1 IQDILRKVEKLRKSG
16 HSFEF
21 RAPTAVTGV
30 RGENIRDN
38 LFKNYPDIFNDSK
51 EVSPFIII
59 LNDTIYKVFQKR
71 MNESNTQIIFEVSV
85 DEGENWTTVYLKPS
99 YVNSSSLWPRISGD
113 NNGTVFVVWQDNRN
127 GFYDI
132 YGALSYDYGK
142 NWTQNILIHSS
153 ASNSTDATPCI
164 DENGMFHVVWQE
176 EIGNISEII
185 YSNSSDGTNWSLPV
199 NISKSFARSVYP
211 AVKCGNN
218 TLHVV
223 WADNRT
229 GNFEIFYSNSTDGV
243 TWTEPLQISHSSVD
257 AGEPDISV
265 TSENDIFVSWR
276 DSRHGGSE
284 IYLNHSMNG
293 SWMNEY
299 RITDDKYYSEYPNII
314 LLANYL
320 IIYWHDNRSV
330 LDEVLC
336 WETNISSSNWLK
348 NGDINRVE
356 RDTFNVLDT
365 YFIMNF
371 NTSAKSDL
379 LRFFRA
385 YNIYAYLN
393 GYEIGILNNTVAYGT
408 YLFPLNS
415 SVIVNTTN
423 NTNFY
428 EILTEYMNQGN
439 LHIVYNFTLM
449 YRLDHITIPI
459 FARNLTEGDQKVME
473 IYNEIYWAKP
483 DLTTFTNYISTKTQ
497 RPVAGDNVSINVTI
511 FNFGEKIAKNV
522 TVDFYINYPNNES
535 FKIGDTIIIPSLLPF
550 HNCTISPTENWTA
563 EKGIHKLFVVIDKND
578 TVDEYNEK
586 DNQAFILFIPY
597 SKTPPTGNITI
608 NSGKETTSS
617 RICTIEFQIESDNEI
632 SYYRLS
638 NDNITWSDWID
649 YSQYVMWLLSEG
661 YGMKTVYAQV
671 MDEIGLISPV
681 FTDDI
686 ELVFIDENPPT
697 TTVRRGNPSYDNY
710 ITSSTP
716 IWFDAVDDY
725 SGVNKT
731 YYRIWYNGVWSAW
744 TIYVEN
750 FSLDEECKH
759 YIEFYSSDNSENNE
773 AIKNITLYVDN
784 TPPSHNIDVGVPS
797 YTDGINQWINFST
810 PVYINASDEG
820 PCKVGSYHIH
830 WIIWNSTGGYAYNS
844 NITNTA
850 NIILYI
856 NEECKHIIG
865 YWVEDNLGNRDPA
878 IGYINTTVYVDNS
891 EPDTIMETGSLSYQY
906 NRT

>member
-1 IQDILRKVEKLRKSG
+1 
-16 HSFEF
+16 
-21 RAPTAVTGV
+21 
-30 RGENIRDN
+30 
-38 LFKNYPDIFNDSK
+38 
-51 EVSPFIII
+51 
-59 LNDTIYKVFQKR
+59 
-71 MNESNTQIIFEVSV
+71 
-85 DEGENWTTVYLKPS
+85 
-99 YVNSSSLWPRISGD
+99 
-113 NNGTVFVVWQDNRN
+113 
-127 GFYDI
+127 
-132 YGALSYDYGK
+132 
-142 NWTQNILIHSS
+142 
-153 ASNSTDATPCI
+153 
-164 DENGMFHVVWQE
+164 
-176 EIGNISEII
+176 
-185 YSNSSDGTNWSLPV
+185 
-199 NISKSFARSVYP
+199 
-211 AVKCGNN
+211 
-218 TLHVV
+218 
-223 WADNRT
+223 
-229 GNFEIFYSNSTDGV
+229 
-243 TWTEPLQISHSSVD
+243 
-257 AGEPDISV
+257 
-265 TSENDIFVSWR
+265 
-276 DSRHGGSE
+276 
-284 IYLNHSMNG
+284 
-293 SWMNEY
+293 
-299 RITDDKYYSEYPNII
+299 
-314 LLANYL
+314 
-320 IIYWHDNRSV
+320 
-330 LDEVLC
+330 
-336 WETNISSSNWLK
+336 
-348 NGDINRVE
+348 
-356 RDTFNVLDT
+356 
-365 YFIMNF
+365 
-371 NTSAKSDL
+371 
-379 LRFFRA
+379 
-385 YNIYAYLN
+385 
-393 GYEIGILNNTVAYGT
+393 
-408 YLFPLNS
+408 
-415 SVIVNTTN
+415 
-423 NTNFY
+423 
-428 EILTEYMNQGN
+428 
-439 LHIVYNFTLM
+439 
-449 YRLDHITIPI
+449 
-459 FARNLTEGDQKVME
+459 
-473 IYNEIYWAKP
+473 
-483 DLTTFTNYISTKTQ
+483 
-497 RPVAGDNVSINVTI
+497 
-511 FNFGEKIAKNV
+511 
-522 TVDFYINYPNNES
+522 
-535 FKIGDTIIIPSLLPF
+535 
-550 HNCTISPTENWTA
+550 
-563 EKGIHKLFVVIDKND
+563 
-578 TVDEYNEK
+578 
-586 DNQAFILFIPY
+586 
-597 SKTPPTGNITI
+597 
-608 NSGKETTSS
+608 
-617 RICTIEFQIESDNEI
+617 ICTIEFQIESDNEI

-906 NRT
+906 NGTTYIKSTTPIFINASDRGCQDGVGINKITYRIDNGETQVVKNTTQVIVNFTAFEDGVHNIEYWSVDNLGNEEDHHFNAFFVDDTPPETGISISEIEGSNGWYNSNVTIALNATDSGCGVARILYGTNGMQSQEGNFVMFNLTQDGIYIVNYYAEDYLGNVEDAKLNTIKIDKTKSIIHDYTLSQATTRDPLIFNASIEDANGIDEAYVEYWYGNSSHTNESMEKVGNYWQKEIIITNTLETLHYIISAVDEAGNWNTTGERTVDITDNDNPEITSFDVHPDIQTEGGYVNISCTVIDNLYVGKVYVNITYPDLSHHSYEMEKKGNEYYYNTSFVMTGDYSCFIYAMDTSNNSINSSVATFTIVANSSPDVPTNPSPEDGQATVAVTVDLSWVCSDPDNDSLTYDIYFGISSPPSKVASNISSAMYNPGTLDYGTTYYWRVVAWDEHGAKTPGPTWSFTTKANSPPARPTLSGPSSGYTGSSLGFSASSTDPDGDRIKYGFDWNNDDTVDEWTSLYNSGVTASKSHSWSSAGSYSIKVIAEDEHGLQSEWSTVKTVTVT